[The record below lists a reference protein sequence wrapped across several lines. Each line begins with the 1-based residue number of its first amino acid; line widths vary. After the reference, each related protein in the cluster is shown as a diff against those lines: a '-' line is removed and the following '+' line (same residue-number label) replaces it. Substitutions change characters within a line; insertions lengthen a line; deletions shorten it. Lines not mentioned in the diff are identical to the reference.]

1 MNNVD
6 DFGLHEN
13 AHCIDTIWT
22 GKGHFVRYLPI
33 QLSPLDKSKVL
44 LQFSG
49 GGRVPLSGINTN
61 GDTTSLL
68 YTIDSHNETQG
79 LARFNRAAVEM
90 AMANK
95 SWWWP
100 EGINN
105 DQIKE
110 NFASI
115 FRERRQ
121 DERGNC
127 PASMT
132 THVQFCD
139 ITDTTGQDLSY
150 THLPGRHWDRI
161 VVQVTGF
168 YFAGKHTWGVNKQLV
183 KLVIV

>member
-1 MNNVD
+1 MHNVD
-6 DFGLHEN
+6 DFSLHEN
-13 AHCIDTIWT
+13 AHCSGHIWT
-22 GKGHFVRYLPI
+22 GKNYCARYLPI
-33 QLSPLDKSKVL
+33 QSSPLDRSKVL

-61 GDTTSLL
+61 GDTICLL
-68 YTIDSHNETQG
+68 CTIDSHNETQG
-79 LARFNRAAVEM
+79 LDKFNRAAVEM
-90 AMANK
+90 AIANK

-100 EGINN
+100 GGIDNN
-105 DQIKE
+105 QIKE
-110 NFASI
+110 NFAPF
-115 FRERRQ
+115 FRKSGQ
-121 DERGNC
+121 DEMGKW

-132 THVQFCD
+132 MNVQFCD

-168 YFAGKHTWGVNKQLV
+168 YFAGKRTWGVHKQLV